1 MIDFRKIVGT
11 YDSRYPSLDPSTS
24 HYEFLS
30 YQECC
35 WSLNRPVRI
44 TNFMRY
50 NAYLKEIGVIK

>member
-1 MIDFRKIVGT
+1 MLEYHQENQSGFQT
-11 YDSRYPSLDPSTS
+11 LDKTTPW
-24 HYEFLS
+24 YEFLS

-44 TNFMRY
+44 NGFMRY